1 METQQN
7 NEIDVLDILSY
18 LKQEEIA
25 ARLNGWEEDFTESIL
40 EQWIDKQRLSQRQEE
55 IIRKIYTKHSPE
67 AITITQTYEEE
78 FRTSEEMMERW
89 RLAVRYY
96 RESGYFSH
104 AVDAYD
110 RIENY
115 IPPQNLY
122 EKMTDNKYVNRFF
135 EMKQTEP
142 KFHVGQ
148 LVRLTSKRPGSTYFS
163 SIFSSGAIKEYCGY
177 DKEDWNHASPF
188 EFRKLCRGGVRWR
201 ELMENRTARF
211 VIEDIPDFVPV
222 SNAAGSRLYKVKDI
236 FGTYEHVILE
246 ERHLRVI

>member
-55 IIRKIYTKHSPE
+55 IIRKIYSKHSPE
-67 AITITQTYEEE
+67 AITLTKSYEEE
-78 FRTSEEMMERW
+78 FRSSEEMMERW

-96 RESGYFSH
+96 RETGYFSH

-122 EKMTDNKYVNRFF
+122 EKMTDNKWFNRFF

-163 SIFSSGAIKEYCGY
+163 TIFSSGPIKEYCGY
-177 DKEDWNHASPF
+177 DKEGWNMPSPY

-201 ELMENRTARF
+201 ELMENKTARLI
-211 VIEDIPDFVPV
+211 IEDIPDFVPV

-246 ERHLRVI
+246 ERHLRAI

>member
-18 LKQEEIA
+18 LKQEEVA

-40 EQWIDKQRLSQRQEE
+40 EQWIDKQRLSQKQEE

-67 AITITQTYEEE
+67 AITLTQTYEEE

-148 LVRLTSKRPGSTYFS
+148 LVRLTSQRPGSTYFS
-163 SIFSSGAIKEYCGY
+163 SIFSSGPIQEYCGY
-177 DKEDWNHASPF
+177 GPGLESAF
-188 EFRKLCRGGVRWR
+188 VYEFRKLCRGGVRWR
-201 ELMENRTARF
+201 ELMENRTARL